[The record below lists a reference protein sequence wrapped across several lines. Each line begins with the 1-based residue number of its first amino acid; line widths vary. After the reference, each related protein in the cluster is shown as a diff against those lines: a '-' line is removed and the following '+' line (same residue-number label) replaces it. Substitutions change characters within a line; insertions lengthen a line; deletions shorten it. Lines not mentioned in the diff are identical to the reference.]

1 MNTCF
6 CFSIG
11 GKGNY
16 YFLSN
21 MNRAPTEC
29 ELGANGDKKKYKLEL
44 QLIAHFGLVSHLLCI
59 IHGYLNICLA
69 WISKRR

>member
-1 MNTCF
+1 LFYVVT
-6 CFSIG
+6 IG

-44 QLIAHFGLVSHLLCI
+44 QLIAHFGLVNNLFLS
-59 IHGYLNICLA
+59 
-69 WISKRR
+69 

>member
-1 MNTCF
+1 MCF
-6 CFSIG
+6 FFFLFYFIDIG

-44 QLIAHFGLVSHLLCI
+44 QLIAHFGLVNNLSE
-59 IHGYLNICLA
+59 
-69 WISKRR
+69 